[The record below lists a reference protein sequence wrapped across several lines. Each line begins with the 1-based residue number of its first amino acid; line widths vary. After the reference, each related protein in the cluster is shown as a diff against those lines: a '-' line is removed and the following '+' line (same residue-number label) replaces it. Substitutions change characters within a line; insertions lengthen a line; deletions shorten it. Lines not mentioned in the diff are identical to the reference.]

1 MKTLLMMAGG
11 TGGHIFPALA
21 VAEKLRDAKINVVWL
36 GSRTGLESRI
46 VPAAGFQSDVLDI
59 RGVRNSGWLRLLQLP
74 FVLTRAMWQAHQI
87 IRRRTPIALL
97 GMGGFASGPG
107 GLMAVLM
114 RLPLLIH
121 ESNARPGLTN
131 RLLAPLARYVMC
143 GFPHTA
149 GLGKSADWTGNPL
162 RADLLDIP
170 PPSIRYR
177 DRKGALRL
185 LVVGGSQGAR
195 SLNQIVPEAIAL
207 LSEDKRPIVVHQ
219 CGSAELNVV
228 QKTYHR
234 LGVAAQVTGFIDD
247 MRSAYSVA
255 DLVIARAGAMTVSEV
270 CAVGVAA
277 LLIPYPHAA
286 GDHQSVNAAYLVEH
300 QAALA
305 VPQADLSPL
314 ALSEMLGK
322 FDQNRD
328 QLQAMAS
335 QARVLFQPNATD
347 RVARRCLEVLGA

>member
-46 VPAAGFQSDVLDI
+46 VPAAGFQSDWLDI
-59 RGVRNSGWLRLLQLP
+59 RGVRNRGWLRLLQLP
-74 FVLTRAMWQAHQI
+74 FVLARAMWQAHQI
-87 IRRRTPIALL
+87 IRRRTPMALL

-107 GLMAVLM
+107 GLVAVLT

-131 RLLAPLARYVMC
+131 RVLAPLARYVMC
-143 GFPHTA
+143 GFPNTV
-149 GLGKSADWTGNPL
+149 GLGKGADWTGNPL
-162 RADLLDIP
+162 RADLLNIP
-170 PPSIRYR
+170 SPSTRYL
-177 DRKGALRL
+177 DREGALRL

-195 SLNQIVPEAIAL
+195 ALNQGVPEAIAL
-207 LSEDKRPIVVHQ
+207 LPEDKRPIVVHQ
-219 CGSAELNVV
+219 SGSAELNVV
-228 QKTYHR
+228 RTTYHR
-234 LGVAAQVTGFIDD
+234 LGVAAKVTGFIDD

-255 DLVIARAGAMTVSEV
+255 DLVICRAGAMTVSEV

-277 LLIPYPHAA
+277 LLVPYPHAA
-286 GDHQSVNAAYLVEH
+286 GDHQSANAAYLVEND
-300 QAALA
+300 AALA
-305 VPQADLSPL
+305 VSQAVLSPL
-314 ALSEMLGK
+314 VLSEMFLK

-328 QLQAMAS
+328 QLQAMAA
-335 QARVLFQPNATD
+335 QARALFQPNATD
-347 RVARRCLEVLGA
+347 RVARQCLEVLGA

>member
-46 VPAAGFQSDVLDI
+46 VPAAGFQSDWLDI
-59 RGVRNSGWLRLLQLP
+59 RGVRNSGWLRVLQLP

-87 IRRRTPIALL
+87 IRRRTPMALL

-143 GFPHTA
+143 GFPNTA
-149 GLGKSADWTGNPL
+149 GLGKGADWTGNPL

-170 PPSIRYR
+170 PPSTRYR
-177 DRKGALRL
+177 DREGALRL
-185 LVVGGSQGAR
+185 LVVGAR
-195 SLNQIVPEAIAL
+195 ALNQVVPEAIAL

-219 CGSAELNVV
+219 CGSNELSVV
-228 QKTYHR
+228 RKTYHR

-255 DLVIARAGAMTVSEV
+255 DLVIARSGAMTVSEL

-277 LLIPYPHAA
+277 LLIPYPYAA
-286 GDHQSVNAAYLVEH
+286 GDHQSANAAYLVEH

-305 VPQADLSPL
+305 VSQAALSPL
-314 ALSEMLGK
+314 TLSEMLGK

-328 QLQAMAS
+328 QLHAMAS
-335 QARVLFQPNATD
+335 QARALFQPNATD
-347 RVARRCLEVLGA
+347 RVARQCLEALGA

>member
-59 RGVRNSGWLRLLQLP
+59 RGVRNSGWLRMLQLP

-87 IRRRTPIALL
+87 IRRRTPMALL

-143 GFPHTA
+143 GFPNTA
-149 GLGKSADWTGNPL
+149 GLGKGADWTGNPL
-162 RADLLDIP
+162 RADLLNIP
-170 PPSIRYR
+170 PPSTRYR
-177 DRKGALRL
+177 DREGALRL

-195 SLNQIVPEAIAL
+195 ALNQVVPEAIAL
-207 LSEDKRPIVVHQ
+207 LPEDKRPIVVHQ

-228 QKTYHR
+228 RKTYHR

-255 DLVIARAGAMTVSEV
+255 DLVISRAGAMTVSEV

-286 GDHQSVNAAYLVEH
+286 GDHQSANAAYLVEH

-305 VPQADLSPL
+305 VSQAALSSL

-328 QLQAMAS
+328 QLHAMAS
-335 QARVLFQPNATD
+335 QARALFQPNATD
-347 RVARRCLEVLGA
+347 RVARQCLEVLGA

>member
-46 VPAAGFQSDVLDI
+46 VPAAGFQSDWLDI
-59 RGVRNSGWLRLLQLP
+59 RGVRNRGWLRLLQLP

-87 IRRRTPIALL
+87 IRRRTPMALL

-107 GLMAVLM
+107 GLVAVLT

-131 RLLAPLARYVMC
+131 RVLAPLARYVMC
-143 GFPHTA
+143 GFPNTV
-149 GLGKSADWTGNPL
+149 GLGKGADWTGNPL
-162 RADLLDIP
+162 RADLLNIA
-170 PPSIRYR
+170 PPSTRYR
-177 DRKGALRL
+177 DREGALRL

-195 SLNQIVPEAIAL
+195 ALNQVVPEAIAL
-207 LSEDKRPIVVHQ
+207 LPEDKRPIVVHQ
-219 CGSAELNVV
+219 SGSAELNVV
-228 QKTYHR
+228 RKTYHR

-255 DLVIARAGAMTVSEV
+255 DLVICRAGAMTVSEV
-270 CAVGVAA
+270 CAVGIAA
-277 LLIPYPHAA
+277 LLVPYPHAA
-286 GDHQSVNAAYLVEH
+286 GDHQSANAAYLVEND
-300 QAALA
+300 AALA
-305 VPQADLSPL
+305 VSQAVLSPL
-314 ALSEMLGK
+314 VLSEMFLK

-328 QLQAMAS
+328 QLQVMAA
-335 QARVLFQPNATD
+335 QARALFQPNATD
-347 RVARRCLEVLGA
+347 RVARQCLEVLGA

>member
-46 VPAAGFQSDVLDI
+46 VPAAGFQSDWLDI
-59 RGVRNSGWLRLLQLP
+59 RGVRNRGWLRLLQLP

-87 IRRRTPIALL
+87 IRRRTPMALL

-107 GLMAVLM
+107 GLVAVLT

-131 RLLAPLARYVMC
+131 RVLAPLARYVMC
-143 GFPHTA
+143 GFPNTV
-149 GLGKSADWTGNPL
+149 GLGKGADWTGNPL
-162 RADLLDIP
+162 RADLLNIP
-170 PPSIRYR
+170 PPSTRYR
-177 DRKGALRL
+177 DREGALRL

-195 SLNQIVPEAIAL
+195 ALNQVVPEAIAL
-207 LSEDKRPIVVHQ
+207 LPEDKRPIVVHQ
-219 CGSAELNVV
+219 SGSAELNVV
-228 QKTYHR
+228 RTTYHR
-234 LGVAAQVTGFIDD
+234 LGVAAKVTGFIDD

-255 DLVIARAGAMTVSEV
+255 DLVICRAGAMTVSEV
-270 CAVGVAA
+270 CAVGIAA
-277 LLIPYPHAA
+277 LLVPYPHAA
-286 GDHQSVNAAYLVEH
+286 GDHQSANAAYLVENH
-300 QAALA
+300 AALA
-305 VPQADLSPL
+305 VSQAVLSPL
-314 ALSEMLGK
+314 VLSEMVLK

-328 QLQAMAS
+328 QLQAMAA
-335 QARVLFQPNATD
+335 QARALFQPNATD
-347 RVARRCLEVLGA
+347 RVARQCLEVLGA

>member
-21 VAEKLRDAKINVVWL
+21 VAEKLRDAKINVIWL

-46 VPAAGFQSDVLDI
+46 VPAAGFQSDWLDI
-59 RGVRNSGWLRLLQLP
+59 RGVRNRGWLRLLQLP

-87 IRRRTPIALL
+87 IRRRTPMALL

-107 GLMAVLM
+107 GLVAVLT

-131 RLLAPLARYVMC
+131 RVLAPLARYVMC
-143 GFPHTA
+143 GFPNTV
-149 GLGKSADWTGNPL
+149 GLGKGADWTGNPL
-162 RADLLDIP
+162 RADLLNIP
-170 PPSIRYR
+170 PPSTRYR
-177 DRKGALRL
+177 DREGALRL

-195 SLNQIVPEAIAL
+195 ALNQVVPEAIAL
-207 LSEDKRPIVVHQ
+207 LPEDKRPIVVHQ
-219 CGSAELNVV
+219 SGSAELNVV
-228 QKTYHR
+228 RTTYHR

-255 DLVIARAGAMTVSEV
+255 DLVICRAGAMTVSEV
-270 CAVGVAA
+270 CAVGIAA
-277 LLIPYPHAA
+277 LLVPYPHAA
-286 GDHQSVNAAYLVEH
+286 GDHQSANAAYLVKND
-300 QAALA
+300 AALA
-305 VPQADLSPL
+305 VSQAVLSPL
-314 ALSEMLGK
+314 VLSEMFLK

-328 QLQAMAS
+328 QLQVMA
-335 QARVLFQPNATD
+335 ARARALFQPNATD
-347 RVARRCLEVLGA
+347 RVARQCLEVLGA